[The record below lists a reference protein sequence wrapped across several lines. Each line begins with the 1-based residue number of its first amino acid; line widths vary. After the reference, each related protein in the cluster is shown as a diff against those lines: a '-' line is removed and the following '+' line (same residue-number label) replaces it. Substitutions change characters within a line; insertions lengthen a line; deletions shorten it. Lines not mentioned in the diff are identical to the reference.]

1 MNFKKVISLL
11 FVSLFATA
19 SFVFAANNN
28 RNTYSVYSENFNGVH
43 SDASASDPDAVEIQ
57 LWSNQSMYGDSTPKT
72 DTPMEGKDYFRLING
87 TPGGGKYAYGGGGFV
102 SINSS
107 GYHNMSAYYG
117 GVMKFW
123 VRSSN
128 SNMSNFRVGV
138 KVNSQEVLVPLS
150 DLGFNPNGQ
159 WQELTFTL
167 STATDSRITSSN
179 LEQTNILFIFNLPEA
194 NYVEG
199 EKIEFDNIRWI
210 QGSTGT
216 PESFSVVT
224 KNISNNEVTTDPIS
238 FSADTFGQGWA
249 VADQYVEM
257 DIDGE
262 FTSNNWVVR
271 VFSSA
276 TEEEKAGLYN
286 ETINDKLPMAWK
298 MSWTTLPF
306 NYTDD
311 EGSNA
316 NTLEIGENKDGEGT
330 LLGLYDAGKVA
341 IKGDGAKWWYPWF
354 FLQKKSDTS
363 VNSLI
368 INKEGCHTFE
378 NTGTSGVTTEYFDT
392 PVSSYANTYERK
404 PKLFFACNT
413 KEAKAVQYTGSLIVN
428 LSYE

>member
-1 MNFKKVISLL
+1 MEFKKVISLL

-19 SFVFAANNN
+19 SVVFAANNN
-28 RNTYSVYSENFNGVH
+28 RNVYSVYSENFNGVH
-43 SDASASDPDAVEIQ
+43 PDASASDVDSIQFQ
-57 LWSNQSMYGDSTPKT
+57 LWSNQSMSGSTKT
-72 DTPMEGKDYFRLING
+72 ADPVEGKAYSRLTNDTPS
-87 TPGGGKYAYGGGGFV
+87 GGKYKYGGGGFV
-102 SINSS
+102 STNSG

-128 SNMSNFRVGV
+128 SNMSNFKVGV
-138 KVNSQEVLVPLS
+138 KVNNQEVLVPLS
-150 DLGFNPNGQ
+150 NLGFSANGQ

-179 LEQTNILFIFNLPEA
+179 LGQTNILFIFNLPEA
-194 NYVEG
+194 NYVAG
-199 EKIEFDNIRWI
+199 EYIEFDNIRWI

-224 KNISNNEVTTDPIS
+224 KNISNDEVTTDPIS
-238 FSADTFGQGWA
+238 FSEDTFGQGWS
-249 VADQYVEM
+249 VANQYVEM

-262 FTSNNWVVR
+262 FSGNNWTVR
-271 VFSSA
+271 VYSSA

-392 PVSSYANTYERK
+392 PESSYANTYERK

-413 KEAKAVQYTGSLIVN
+413 KDAKAVQYTGSLIVN